1 MHPDHI
7 LARIVQRKH
16 EELLSHSVPLPE
28 LEEQAR
34 GQTRR
39 SFRNALTGRKPA
51 IIAEIKKASP
61 SRGLLAENFEPA
73 RIARQYEEGGAAALS
88 VLTDRDFFQGDLR
101 DLQAARNATDLPVLR
116 KDFTVAEYQIVEA
129 AAYGADAI
137 LLIAAILDVHELR
150 AFRECAASYR
160 MDTLVEVHDEGE
172 LERAVESGADIIG
185 VNNRDLR
192 TFAVSLEVARRLA
205 PLIPEGAVRV
215 AESGIFSREDIQLL
229 HEYDAFLVGESLMRA
244 SDPADALLALCS

>member
-7 LARIVQRKH
+7 LARIVRRKH
-16 EELLSHSVPLPE
+16 EELLSPGVPRHE
-28 LEEQAR
+28 LAQQAHEHV
-34 GQTRR
+34 RR
-39 SFRNALTGRKPA
+39 SFKGALMARKPA
-51 IIAEIKKASP
+51 IVAEIKKASP

-88 VLTDRDFFQGDLR
+88 VLTDRDFFQGHLR
-101 DLQAARNATDLPVLR
+101 DLQAARNATSLPVLR

-129 AAYGADAI
+129 AAHGADAI
-137 LLIAAILDVHELR
+137 LLIAAILDVHQLR

-160 MDTLVEVHDEGE
+160 MDALVEVHDESE
-172 LERAVESGADIIG
+172 LERAVESGAEIVG

-192 TFAVSLEVARRLA
+192 TFTVSLDVARRLA
-205 PLIPEGAVRV
+205 PSIPKGVVRV
-215 AESGIFSREDIQLL
+215 AESGIFGRDDIQALQ
-229 HEYDAFLVGESLMRA
+229 EYDAFLVGESLMRA